1 MHNLIIH
8 KLTKWATG
16 ALILVNIIL
25 VSTIA
30 RSQEYPRA
38 ETAFDYSYV
47 RYAPN
52 FPGSQGHNLNGGG
65 GAFVLNVNQW
75 LGLKADLQGYGS
87 STTHFAFAPSPTFP
101 AGVTGNAQG
110 NLFTYLFGPQIKI
123 HSPKIQPFVHLLF
136 GGAYSNVYANAF
148 SAVCRPGLGACAFS
162 RAPSNNTFAMAFGG
176 GIDIPIGHAVS
187 IRPVG
192 VDYLYTNFNN
202 RFNNSNQNNFR
213 YSAGINFNLGSGGQT
228 H

>member
-1 MHNLIIH
+1 MQKLTNH
-8 KLTKWATG
+8 KLIKWATG
-16 ALILVNIIL
+16 AFIL
-25 VSTIA
+25 VSAIA
-30 RSQEYPRA
+30 WSQDNPRA

-52 FPGSQGHNLNGGG
+52 FPGSQGHSLNGGG
-65 GAFVLNVNQW
+65 GSFVLYLNRF
-75 LGLKADLQGYGS
+75 LGIKADFQGYGS
-87 STTHFAFAPSPTFP
+87 QTTHFALPASSTFP
-101 AGVTGNAQG
+101 LGVTGNAQG

-123 HSPKIQPFVHLLF
+123 HSPRIQPFVHLLF
-136 GGAYSNVYANAF
+136 GGAHSNVYGNAF
-148 SAVCRPGLGACAFS
+148 SAVCRPSLGACAFS
-162 RAPSNNTFAMAFGG
+162 KAPSNNSFAMAFGG
-176 GIDIPIGHAVS
+176 GIDIPIGHVVS

-213 YSAGINFNLGSGGQT
+213 YTGGITFNLGGGGAT

>member
-1 MHNLIIH
+1 MHNLKIS
-8 KLTKWATG
+8 KLTKWTTSL
-16 ALILVNIIL
+16 LILA
-25 VSTIA
+25 STIA
-30 RSQEYPRA
+30 WSQDNPKA

-47 RYAPN
+47 RLAPN
-52 FPGSQGHNLNGGG
+52 FPGSQGHSLNGGG
-65 GAFVLNVNQW
+65 ASFVLYINRF
-75 LGLKADLQGYGS
+75 LGIKADFQGYAS
-87 STTHFAFAPSPTFP
+87 QTTNFSFAPSPTFP
-101 AGVTGNAQG
+101 TGVTGSAQG

-123 HSPKIQPFVHLLF
+123 HSPRIQPFIHLLF

-148 SAVCRPGLGACAFS
+148 SNVCRPSLGACAFS

-176 GIDIPIGHAVS
+176 GIDIPIGHTVS

-202 RFNNSNQNNFR
+202 GFNNSNQNNFR
-213 YSAGINFNLGSGGQT
+213 YTGGITFNLGGGGAT

>member
-1 MHNLIIH
+1 
-8 KLTKWATG
+8 
-16 ALILVNIIL
+16 
-25 VSTIA
+25 
-30 RSQEYPRA
+30 
-38 ETAFDYSYV
+38 
-47 RYAPN
+47 
-52 FPGSQGHNLNGGG
+52 LNGGG

-162 RAPSNNTFAMAFGG
+162 KAPSNNTFAMAFGG

>member
-1 MHNLIIH
+1 MRKLTIH
-8 KLTKWATG
+8 KLTKWTTC
-16 ALILVNIIL
+16 ALIS

-30 RSQEYPRA
+30 WSQEYPHA

-65 GAFVLNVNQW
+65 GAFVLNINRY
-75 LGLKADLQGYGS
+75 LGIKADLQGYGS
-87 STTHFAFAPSPTFP
+87 LTTHFSLPASSTFP
-101 AGVTGNAQG
+101 LGVVGNAQG

-123 HSPKIQPFVHLLF
+123 RSHGIQPFFHALF
-136 GGAYSNVYANAF
+136 GGAHSNLYANAF
-148 SAVCRPGLGACAFS
+148 SSVCRPSLGACAFG

-176 GIDIPIGHAVS
+176 GIDIPIGHVVS

-213 YSAGINFNLGSGGQT
+213 YSGGITFNLGGGGAT

>member
-1 MHNLIIH
+1 MCKLTIH
-8 KLTKWATG
+8 KLTKWTTS
-16 ALILVNIIL
+16 ALIL

-30 RSQEYPRA
+30 WSQEYPKA

-52 FPGSQGHNLNGGG
+52 FPGSQGHSFNGGG
-65 GAFVLNVNQW
+65 GAFVLNINHW
-75 LGLKADLQGYGS
+75 LGLKADLQGYNS
-87 STTHFAFAPSPTFP
+87 FTTHFALPASATFP

-123 HSPKIQPFVHLLF
+123 HSPRIQPFVHLLF

-148 SAVCRPGLGACAFS
+148 NNVCRPALGACAFS
-162 RAPSNNTFAMAFGG
+162 KAPSNNTFAMAFGG
-176 GIDIPIGHAVS
+176 GIDIPIGHVVS

-192 VDYLYTNFNN
+192 LDYLYTNFNN

-213 YSAGINFNLGSGGQT
+213 YSGGINFNLGSTGRSQ
-228 H
+228 